1 LKNGLFIT
9 FEGIDGSGKTTQAN
23 LLMNYCKSL
32 GFDALLTREPGGTLL
47 SEKIR
52 EAILDPQTKE
62 IAATT
67 EALLYA
73 SSRAQH
79 VAEIIKPALKR
90 GVIIFCD
97 RFMDSSIA
105 YQGYGRCLGD
115 EIRMINEFAVQGLVP
130 DLTFFMD
137 IKPSE
142 GLSRIK
148 NNGNLDR
155 IEEEKL
161 DFHERVYAGYR
172 EIIHQNSNRFFVVD
186 GTKCIDAISQ
196 EIRDFFL
203 EWLSLHGRG

>member
-1 LKNGLFIT
+1 MNDGLFIT
-9 FEGIDGSGKTTQAN
+9 FEGIDGSGKTTQAA
-23 LLMNYCKSL
+23 LLADYCKAA
-32 GFDALLTREPGGTLL
+32 GFDVLLTREPGGTFL

-79 VAEIIKPALKR
+79 VAEIIRPALKR
-90 GVIIFCD
+90 GMILFCD

-115 EIRMINEFAVQGLVP
+115 DVRIINEFAVQGLVP
-130 DLTFFMD
+130 DLTFFID
-137 IKPSE
+137 ITPSE
-142 GLSRIK
+142 GLCRIK
-148 NNGNLDR
+148 QKGGLDR

-161 DFHERVYAGYR
+161 DFHERVYSGYA
-172 EIIHQNSNRFFVVD
+172 EIIRQNPARFFVVD
-186 GTKCIDAISQ
+186 GTKNIETISK

-203 EWLSLHGRG
+203 RWLSLHGRV